1 MLVAFLGCGGGN
13 PTHPRQPDDP
23 GAHSQLADEDRFVPT
38 YGKPELQKALIAER
52 GIEATAERM
61 IADLEAKDDQ
71 ERLRV
76 ANADLAVHRRFIA
89 ALEECE
95 AHGDWCPP
103 RLDDPPFAFD
113 PDGEKPPPLDTPLRF
128 DLESWRKVSSELHAR
143 SCACRTIACVD
154 NVGIAIDQ
162 LESRP
167 MPDIQADDA
176 ATIAI
181 TRARECLFRL
191 RGKSVHARAQR
202 SED

>member
-13 PTHPRQPDDP
+13 STLPQKPDDP
-23 GAHSQLADEDRFVPT
+23 GPHSQLADDDRFVPT

-76 ANADLAVHRRFIA
+76 ANADLAVHQRFIA
-89 ALEECE
+89 ALEACE
-95 AHGDWCPP
+95 ARGDWCPP
-103 RLDDPPFAFD
+103 RLDDPAFAFD
-113 PDGEKPPPLDTPLRF
+113 PDGAKPPPLDTPLRF
-128 DLESWRKVSSELHAR
+128 DLESWRKVSSELHGR

-154 NVGIAIDQ
+154 NVGVAIDQ
-162 LESRP
+162 LEIRP

-176 ATIAI
+176 ASIAI

-191 RGKSVHARAQR
+191 RGKSVHARAER
-202 SED
+202 PVE